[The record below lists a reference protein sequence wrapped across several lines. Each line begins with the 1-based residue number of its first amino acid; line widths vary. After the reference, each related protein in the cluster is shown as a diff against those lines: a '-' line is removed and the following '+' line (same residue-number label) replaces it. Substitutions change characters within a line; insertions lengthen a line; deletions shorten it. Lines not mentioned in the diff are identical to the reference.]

1 MQPHGTVFPHR
12 ENGMSDIYPLVAPLL
27 QQAVALHQ
35 QGKLQEAQALYQ
47 HILDLAPR
55 QFDALHL
62 SGVIARQQGRP
73 ERAVELISDA
83 LTIDPMHATA
93 RCNLGA
99 ALQDMGRTQDA
110 LASYDLAVQ
119 LNPRYSLAFSNRGN
133 TLRKLGRLEEAL
145 DSYDRALAI
154 RPDYPEAWCNRAIA
168 LQDLDRPGEALVSAE
183 RALAGRLNNAE
194 AWCARANALQSLGQF
209 EEAVQSYERAL
220 AGKAGDAKVWCSHG
234 TALKKLNDLPA
245 ALQSYERAIA
255 LDADYATAHH
265 YRANTLR
272 ALGRNDEAIA
282 AYRQALALGADA
294 QQIGFALAA
303 LGAGSVPAGSP
314 TGYVKELFD
323 QYADHFDRHLVDVLE
338 YRTPE
343 LLGAVLRKC
352 VAPQPMD
359 VLDLG
364 CGTGLFGS
372 HLRAYA
378 RTLAGVDLSEKMLEK
393 ARERGL
399 YDKLECSDI
408 AQYLAGRSGEFD
420 LVAAAD
426 VLVYFG
432 ELDQLFAQV
441 RRALRT
447 GGWFCFSVEAAE
459 EGDYS
464 LSASNR
470 YAHSPYYLQ
479 RLADA
484 AGLSIVASEPGP
496 LRTEN
501 AEAVSGYLVV
511 LQAV

>member
-1 MQPHGTVFPHR
+1 
-12 ENGMSDIYPLVAPLL
+12 MSDTNPLVAQLL
-27 QQAVALHQ
+27 QEAVALHQ
-35 QGKLQEAQALYQ
+35 QGKLQAAQALYER
-47 HILDLAPR
+47 ILAVAAR

-73 ERAVELISDA
+73 ERAVELICDA

-119 LNPRYSLAFSNRGN
+119 LNPRYALALSNRGN

-145 DSYDRALAI
+145 ASYDRALAC
-154 RPDYPEAWCNRAIA
+154 RPDYPEAWCNRAIT
-168 LQDLDRPGEALVSAE
+168 LHDLDRPGDALVSAE
-183 RALAGRLNNAE
+183 RALAGRSNNVD
-194 AWCARANALQSLGQF
+194 AWCARANALQALGRF
-209 EEAVQSYERAL
+209 EEAVQSYDRAL
-220 AGKAGDAKVWCSHG
+220 AGKGGDAKMWCSRG
-234 TALKKLNDLPA
+234 TALKKLNDLPG
-245 ALQSYERAIA
+245 ALQSYERAIE
-255 LDADYATAHH
+255 LDASYATAYH

-272 ALGRNDEAIA
+272 ALGRSDEAVA
-282 AYRQALALGADA
+282 AYRQALELGADA

-303 LGAGSVPAGSP
+303 LGVQEVPAASP

-323 QYADHFDRHLVDVLE
+323 QYADHFDRHLVDVLK

-352 VAPQPMD
+352 VAPQSMD

-364 CGTGLFGS
+364 CGTGLFGG
-372 HLRAYA
+372 HLREYA
-378 RTLAGVDLSEKMLEK
+378 RTLVGVDLSEKMLEK
-393 ARERGL
+393 GRERGL
-399 YDKLECSDI
+399 YDKLECGDI
-408 AQYLAGRSGEFD
+408 VQYMEGRTGEFD

-441 RRALRT
+441 HRALRA
-447 GGWFCFSVEAAE
+447 GGWFCFSIEAVQ
-459 EGDYS
+459 EGDYR
-464 LSASNR
+464 LTAANR
-470 YAHSPYYLQ
+470 YAHSKRYLQ

-484 AGLSIVASEPGP
+484 AGFSIIALETGP

-501 AEAVSGYLVV
+501 EVAVLGNLVV
-511 LQAV
+511 LQAR